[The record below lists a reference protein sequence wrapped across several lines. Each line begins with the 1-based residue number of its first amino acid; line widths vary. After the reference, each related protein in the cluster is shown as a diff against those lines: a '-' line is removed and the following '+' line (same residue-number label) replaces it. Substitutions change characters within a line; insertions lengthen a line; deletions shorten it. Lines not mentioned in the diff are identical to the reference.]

1 MKKILL
7 SLMLVLCSAGAIAQ
21 KKSVE
26 VLNGRYSLF
35 GIENVD
41 SVSSMELFNRAI
53 SWISN
58 TYKYPDKVISSKD
71 KDAGILVLNGIAKS
85 SNITNG
91 FELRLSFKFKDG
103 RYKWEINDLYFP
115 YNALLNM
122 NKRPIE
128 RAPRYSKFDDKSKE
142 TLLEDLKEYIDSFVI
157 GIKSDDNW

>member
-1 MKKILL
+1 MKNILL
-7 SLMLVLCSAGAIAQ
+7 SLLLLLCSLGTMAQ
-21 KKSVE
+21 DKNVY
-26 VLNGRYSLF
+26 VVNGRYSIS
-35 GIENVD
+35 GVQSVD
-41 SVSSMELFNRAI
+41 SVSSMELFNRAVAWV
-53 SWISN
+53 SS

-71 KDAGILVLNGIAKS
+71 KDAGILVLNGIANS
-85 SNITNG
+85 SNVTNG

-157 GIKSDDNW
+157 GMKSDDNW